1 MPRSETRI
9 PSSPTTSGVRDVPR
23 AGTSDAHST
32 STEVLSA
39 SHGVVGSK
47 PASVTAPLP
56 EGSIGGDRAVAVR
69 GERARDPTLA
79 EPARAG
85 SAPGAAGQRA
95 AQETLDRLGVDVD
108 RHGGPEGEELV
119 GEPGEQAQAAAPAH
133 DREAPAAREPRAQG
147 RQLLGGELTRVDVLP
162 DQAIE
167 RGPGLG
173 ALGQVG
179 DRQLHDRRLG
189 SGRVAEPAECGDE
202 GPRPLGDD
210 ADHELPGIME
220 RERDGPAGDHR
231 LTGDER
237 DLQRAA
243 ERRRLGVEGVGL
255 ARRRREVDRHGE
267 ARSPLGAPDQPKL
280 ACERRA
286 VVGEVDPDR
295 HPRAGPGVAL
305 DQRPGLHRHPR
316 RRARRGGWGRRP
328 GRPGE
333 RRPAR
338 RGRPR
343 RTGRRAGT
351 GRGSSGR
358 GARHPSLDP
367 PRGRPAIQTPGSPG
381 KLRSPCPTG
390 IVGRGAVHSAPSR
403 RASRGAG
410 PPDRVPVPLEVA
422 CPRSAR
428 SVRCATTPRRCP
440 ISLASSRRPMT

>member
-56 EGSIGGDRAVAVR
+56 RGRSAAIASSPSVAS
-69 GERARDPTLA
+69 ARDPTLA

-85 SAPGAAGQRA
+85 SAPAPRGSEPPEEAP
-95 AQETLDRLGVDVD
+95 DRFGVHVD

-119 GEPGEQAQAAAPAH
+119 GEPGEQAQAAAPAD

-147 RQLLGGELTRVDVLP
+147 RQLLGGELARVDVLP

-179 DRQLHDRRLG
+179 DRQLDDRRLG

-220 RERDGPAGDHR
+220 RERHGPAGDHR

-243 ERRRLGVEGVGL
+243 ERRRLGVEGVRL
-255 ARRRREVDRHGE
+255 ARCRREVDRHGK
-267 ARSPLGAPDQPKL
+267 ARSPLGAPDQPEL
-280 ACERRA
+280 PRERRA
-286 VVGEVDPDR
+286 VVGEVDLDR

-316 RRARRGGWGRRP
+316 RRARRG
-328 GRPGE
+328 
-333 RRPAR
+333 
-338 RGRPR
+338 
-343 RTGRRAGT
+343 
-351 GRGSSGR
+351 
-358 GARHPSLDP
+358 
-367 PRGRPAIQTPGSPG
+367 
-381 KLRSPCPTG
+381 
-390 IVGRGAVHSAPSR
+390 
-403 RASRGAG
+403 RGAG
-410 PPDRVPVPLEVA
+410 GPGDQGSGGQRDEDGREGQGDAPEPDAGAPGVVHGTPL
-422 CPRSAR
+422 
-428 SVRCATTPRRCP
+428 
-440 ISLASSRRPMT
+440 